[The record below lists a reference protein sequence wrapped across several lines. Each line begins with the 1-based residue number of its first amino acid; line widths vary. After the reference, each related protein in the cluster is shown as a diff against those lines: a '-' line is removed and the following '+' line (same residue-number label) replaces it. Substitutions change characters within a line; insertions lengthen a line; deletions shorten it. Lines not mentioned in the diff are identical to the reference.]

1 MVRDIMRLLLLSF
14 YYHPDLSAGS
24 FRATAL
30 VKALREQLPAGS
42 HIDVLT
48 TMPNRYQ
55 SFSTQAP
62 EVETE
67 PGLEVRRIPLPAH
80 SSDMRGQARAFLT
93 FARAVLKLVR
103 HRDYDLVFATSSR
116 LMTAA
121 LGAWI
126 SKRKRV
132 RLYLDIRDLFVETIS
147 EVLSGAAAWP
157 IKQVFSRVESWTMRS
172 ASRINIVSRG
182 FESYFRTR
190 YPKVPLAFFTNG
202 IDDEFLGLP
211 ALPAKPKEDGRAVVL
226 YAGNLGEGQGMHRI
240 LPGMARA
247 LSDRARF
254 IVFGDGGRR
263 RELETAVEGLSNVEL
278 RKPVSRAELIAAYQA
293 ADVLFLHLGDYVAFK
308 KVLPSKLFEYG
319 ALGKP
324 VLAGVAGYAA
334 QFVQEEITN
343 SAVFAPCDVEAGVA
357 AFGSL
362 QLLDQPRPDF
372 IAKHSRSNIAR
383 AMARDILASATA
395 ER

>member
-1 MVRDIMRLLLLSF
+1 MVRDTMKLLLLSF
-14 YYHPDLSAGS
+14 YYHPDLSACS

-48 TMPNRYQ
+48 TMPHRYQ
-55 SFSTQAP
+55 SFSTQAS
-62 EVETE
+62 EVQTE
-67 PGLEVRRIPLPAH
+67 PGLEVRRIRLPPH

-93 FARAVLKLVR
+93 YARAVLKLVKN
-103 HRDYDLVFATSSR
+103 RDYDLVFVTSSR
-116 LMTAA
+116 LMSGAM
-121 LGAWI
+121 GAWI
-126 SKRKRV
+126 AKRKRV

-147 EVLSGAAAWP
+147 EVLPGVAAWP

-182 FESYFRTR
+182 FEGYFRAH
-190 YPKVPLAFFTNG
+190 YPSVPLAFFTNG

-211 ALPAKPKEDGRAVVL
+211 PPPAKPKEDGRAVVL

-263 RELETAVEGLSNVEL
+263 RELETAVAGLANVEL
-278 RKPVSRAELIAAYQA
+278 HKPVSRAELIAAYQA
-293 ADVLFLHLGDYVAFK
+293 ADILFLHLGDYVAFK
-308 KVLPSKLFEYG
+308 KVLPSKVFEYG

-334 QFVQEEITN
+334 QFVREEITN
-343 SAVFAPCDVEAGVA
+343 SAVFAPCDVAAGVT
-357 AFGSL
+357 AFSSL
-362 QLLDQPRPDF
+362 QLRDQPRPDF

-383 AMARDILASATA
+383 AMARDILALANAQT
-395 ER
+395 